1 MNELNENLSVTS
13 NIVQSITDVLEGL
26 NKDNLVI
33 PNDPKEIANDIIAMI
48 NRKLSNTVQGVE

>member
-1 MNELNENLSVTS
+1 MNETNETLSVTS

-48 NRKLSNTVQGVE
+48 NQKLSNTVQGVE